1 MFRFRLQSVLDVK
14 IMLEGLAKT
23 NLASQQRVLEKEK
36 EELLAIRLQKNR
48 LIETLREAGGKRI
61 SLADLVLDT
70 AGVKQWLKCE
80 EVQAGRVAEAAA
92 ESDRQREALL
102 AAAQKRKAMEIL
114 KAKKVQQ
121 HQAHADLLERAAI
134 DEMAIVRH
142 QRRERD

>member
-23 NLASQQRVLEKEK
+23 SLASQQRVLEREK

-48 LIETLREAGGKRI
+48 LIETLRETGGKRV
-61 SLADLVLDT
+61 SLADLVLNT
-70 AGVKQWLKCE
+70 AGVKHCLQCE
-80 EVQAGRVAEAAA
+80 EAQEGRVAQAAA

-114 KAKKVQQ
+114 KAKMGQK